1 MRRVM
6 RAVNVAVALV
16 TLLSALAVLASNL
29 FDPGYRAHYRDSV
42 PLVVA
47 YLVAQVVIVVAFW
60 RDSPLVPWIAV
71 AKALVSYLFLWTLP
85 AVGPMWI
92 RVTPARYVYMLFDSS
107 LIRFPMFALFWLGR
121 GAWNT
126 FNALYFTAHWWRP
139 LRERQPLLGRV
150 VTIVPIAIIVV
161 CVAIFLELVREE
173 AKTFSPAAHAVAHTL
188 YASLDC
194 DTIRSRAGTTTDDT
208 RQQGERR
215 WQVHISYG
223 CPATNVVVR
232 GEDGRFG
239 FSGGP
244 RPECCA
250 P

>member
-29 FDPGYRAHYRDSV
+29 LDPAYRTHYHDNLG
-42 PLVVA
+42 LVIAYVA
-47 YLVAQVVIVVAFW
+47 AQVVIIVAFV
-60 RDSPLVPWIAV
+60 RDSWLVPWIAV
-71 AKALVSYLFLWTLP
+71 AKALASYVFLWGLP
-85 AVGPMWI
+85 VVGPAWI
-92 RVTPARYVYMLFDSS
+92 AVTPGRYVYMLFESQ
-107 LIRFPMFALFWLGR
+107 LVRFPMFALFWLGR

-126 FNALYFTAHWWRP
+126 FNAFYFTAHWWRP
-139 LRERQPLLGRV
+139 LRDRQPLLGRV

-161 CVAIFLELVREE
+161 CVATFLELARQE
-173 AKTFSPAAHAVAHTL
+173 AKTFSVEAHAVAQMV
-188 YASLDC
+188 YQGLDC
-194 DTIRSRAGTTTDDT
+194 ETVRSRAGTTTDDT

-215 WQVHISYG
+215 WQVRISYG
-223 CPATNVVVR
+223 CPATNVIVR

-239 FSGGP
+239 FTGGP

>member
-6 RAVNVAVALV
+6 RALNVAVALV
-16 TLLSALAVLASNL
+16 TLLSALAVLTSNV
-29 FDPGYRAHYRDSV
+29 FDPGYRAHYRDSIG
-42 PLVVA
+42 LVVA
-47 YLVAQVVIVVAFW
+47 YIAAQVVIIVAFV
-60 RDSPLVPWIAV
+60 RDSRLVPWIALV
-71 AKALVSYLFLWTLP
+71 KALLSYLFLWTLP

-92 RVTPARYVYMLFDSS
+92 RVTPARYVYQLFDSP
-107 LIRFPMFALFWLGR
+107 LVRFPMFALFWLGR

-126 FNALYFTAHWWRP
+126 FNALYFTADWWRP
-139 LRERQPLLGRV
+139 LRDRQPLFGRV

-161 CVAIFLELVREE
+161 CIATFLELVREE
-173 AKTFSPAAHAVAHTL
+173 SKTFSPAAHAVAQAV

-194 DTIRSRAGTTTDDT
+194 DTIRGRAGTTSDDT
-208 RQQGERR
+208 RQQGDRR
-215 WQVHISYG
+215 WQVRISYG

-250 P
+250 R